1 MRSLQREPGL
11 LLALLAVVLLVA
23 IFIVYPQLRVIATP
37 GSGYVAFLTG
47 GTWQRALLNS
57 LEVMALSTTSAVILG
72 FIFAYAMVYTDM
84 PWKPFFRLVGIL
96 PLLSPP
102 FVVAAAYVILFGP
115 RGVITYG
122 IFGQTISVFGLGG
135 IWGVQTIAFFPFAYQ
150 LIADVLS
157 RSDARLEQAARNLGA
172 GPWQVFRT
180 VTLPLTRPGLGAA
193 ILTTAIYVLEDF
205 GNPALIGGTFTVL
218 PTQAYGLISGFGDL
232 PGATA
237 VSTLLLALALVLYL
251 TKIRLDSG
259 RSFVTVS
266 GRASSMPRP
275 PVPVRLK
282 WACFSACL
290 ALSILILTVYGSLLV
305 SALTLNFPTVMTPTL
320 QHFQYITTGTNGT
333 ALQNTLIFGLA
344 AAAFSAAFALLAGW
358 LVQRVA
364 FTGARALDFL
374 LIMPAAIPGLFF
386 GIGYATAFNEPWLD
400 WLGRGYLII
409 IAMIFWNI
417 PIGYQ
422 AAVAGLR
429 QIDRTMDE
437 AATSLGASSLRGFRD
452 ILLPMLSGSLRV
464 GFVTTFVRAVT
475 TLSVVI
481 FLFTPGSTVA
491 TIRIYQLVNDL
502 NFGGATAFTVADIA
516 MAIGALVIVGLLARG
531 RTALIGRA
539 AAAQVA
545 LVPPLEH
552 TASGGSPLAR

>member
-1 MRSLQREPGL
+1 MRSLQREPGV
-11 LLALLAVVLLVA
+11 LLALLAVIALVA
-23 IFIVYPQLRVIATP
+23 VFIVYPQLRVIATP
-37 GSGYVAFLTG
+37 GAGYVDFITG
-47 GTWQRALLNS
+47 GTWVRSTWQS
-57 LEVMALSTTSAVILG
+57 IQVMLLSTTTAVLLG
-72 FIFAYAMVYTDM
+72 FVFAYGMVYTNM
-84 PWKPFFRLVGIL
+84 PLKRFFRVIGIL

-115 RGVITYG
+115 RGLISYG
-122 IFGQTISVFGLGG
+122 IFGQTLNIFGLGG

-172 GPWQVFRT
+172 GPWQVFRS
-180 VTLPLTRPGLGAA
+180 VTLPLSRPGLGAA

-205 GNPALIGGTFTVL
+205 GNPALIGGTYTVL

-237 VSTLLLALALVLYL
+237 VSTLLLGLALILYVA
-251 TKIRLDSG
+251 KIRLDGG

-275 PVPVRLK
+275 PVPLALT
-282 WACFSACL
+282 WTCFVACL
-290 ALSILILTVYGSLLV
+290 LLSVVIITVYGSLLV
-305 SALTLNFPTVMTPTL
+305 SALTLNFPTVLTPTM
-320 QHFQYITTGTNGT
+320 QHFEYITTGTNGT
-333 ALQNTLIFGLA
+333 ALQNTLVFGLA
-344 AAAFSAAFALLAGW
+344 AATFSAAFALLAGW
-358 LVQRVA
+358 LVERGAWRGRRV
-364 FTGARALDFL
+364 LDFL

-400 WLGRGYLII
+400 WLDRGVLII
-409 IAMIFWNI
+409 ISMIFWNI
-417 PIGYQ
+417 PVGYQ

-452 ILLPMLSGSLRV
+452 VIAPMLGGSLRV

-481 FLFTPGSTVA
+481 FLFTPSSTVA
-491 TIRIYQLVNDL
+491 TIRIFQLVNDL
-502 NFGGATAFTVADIA
+502 NFGRATAFTVADIGLA
-516 MAIGALVIVGLLARG
+516 IMALSIMAILARG
-531 RTALIGRA
+531 R
-539 AAAQVA
+539 VA
-545 LVPPLEH
+545 LG
-552 TASGGSPLAR
+552 AARA

>member
-11 LLALLAVVLLVA
+11 LLALLAVIALVA
-23 IFIVYPQLRVIATP
+23 VFIVYPQLRVVITP
-37 GSGYVAFLTG
+37 GTGYVDFLTG
-47 GTWQRALLNS
+47 GSWVRATLNS
-57 LEVMALSTTSAVILG
+57 LQVMALSTTSAVILG
-72 FIFAYAMVYTDM
+72 FVFAYAMVYTPM
-84 PWKPFFRLVGIL
+84 RWKPFFRLIGIL

-115 RGVITYG
+115 RGLITYG
-122 IFGQTISVFGLGG
+122 IFGQTISVLGLSG

-172 GPWQVFRT
+172 GPWQVFRG
-180 VTLPLTRPGLGAA
+180 VTLPLSRPGLGAA

-218 PTQAYGLISGFGDL
+218 PVLAYGQLSGFGDL
-232 PGATA
+232 QGATA
-237 VSTLLLALALVLYL
+237 VSTLLLALALVLYVA
-251 TKIRLDSG
+251 KIRLDGG

-275 PVPVRLK
+275 PVPTALT
-282 WACFSACL
+282 WSCFVACL
-290 ALSILILTVYGSLLV
+290 LLSGLILLVYGSLLV
-305 SALTLNFPTVMTPTL
+305 SALTLTFPTNFTFTTK
-320 QHFQYITTGTNGT
+320 HFEYITSGTNGT
-333 ALQNTLIFGLA
+333 ALQNTLVFGLV
-344 AAAFSAAFALLAGW
+344 AAAFSAGFALLAGW

-364 FTGARALDFL
+364 FTGARVLDLL

-386 GIGYATAFNEPWLD
+386 GIGYATAFNEAWLD
-400 WLGRGYLII
+400 WLDRGVLII

-417 PIGYQ
+417 PVGYQ

-429 QIDRTMDE
+429 QIDRSMDE

-452 ILLPMLSGSLRV
+452 VLLPMLGGSVRV

-481 FLFTPGSTVA
+481 FLFTPASTVA

-502 NFGGATAFTVADIA
+502 NFGAATAFTVADIG
-516 MAIGALVIVGLLARG
+516 MAIVALTVIAVLARG
-531 RTALIGRA
+531 R
-539 AAAQVA
+539 VA
-545 LVPPLEH
+545 LG
-552 TASGGSPLAR
+552 AARA

>member
-37 GSGYVAFLTG
+37 GSGYIAFLTG

-84 PWKPFFRLVGIL
+84 PWKPFFRMVGIL

-218 PTQAYGLISGFGDL
+218 PTQAYGLISGF
-232 PGATA
+232 
-237 VSTLLLALALVLYL
+237 
-251 TKIRLDSG
+251 
-259 RSFVTVS
+259 
-266 GRASSMPRP
+266 
-275 PVPVRLK
+275 
-282 WACFSACL
+282 
-290 ALSILILTVYGSLLV
+290 
-305 SALTLNFPTVMTPTL
+305 
-320 QHFQYITTGTNGT
+320 
-333 ALQNTLIFGLA
+333 
-344 AAAFSAAFALLAGW
+344 
-358 LVQRVA
+358 
-364 FTGARALDFL
+364 
-374 LIMPAAIPGLFF
+374 
-386 GIGYATAFNEPWLD
+386 
-400 WLGRGYLII
+400 
-409 IAMIFWNI
+409 
-417 PIGYQ
+417 
-422 AAVAGLR
+422 
-429 QIDRTMDE
+429 
-437 AATSLGASSLRGFRD
+437 
-452 ILLPMLSGSLRV
+452 
-464 GFVTTFVRAVT
+464 
-475 TLSVVI
+475 
-481 FLFTPGSTVA
+481 
-491 TIRIYQLVNDL
+491 
-502 NFGGATAFTVADIA
+502 
-516 MAIGALVIVGLLARG
+516 
-531 RTALIGRA
+531 
-539 AAAQVA
+539 
-545 LVPPLEH
+545 
-552 TASGGSPLAR
+552 

>member
-11 LLALLAVVLLVA
+11 LLALLAVIALVA

-37 GSGYVAFLTG
+37 GTGYVDFITG
-47 GTWQRALLNS
+47 GTWIRSTWQS
-57 LEVMALSTTSAVILG
+57 IQVMVLSTSTAVLLG
-72 FIFAYAMVYTDM
+72 FVFAYGMVYTTM
-84 PWKPFFRLVGIL
+84 PWKRFFRVIGIL

-115 RGVITYG
+115 RGLISYG
-122 IFGQTISVFGLGG
+122 VFGQTISVFGLGG

-180 VTLPLTRPGLGAA
+180 VTLPLSRPGLGAA

-205 GNPALIGGTFTVL
+205 GNPALIGGTYTVL

-237 VSTLLLALALVLYL
+237 VSTLLLALALILYVA
-251 TKIRLDSG
+251 KIRLDGG
-259 RSFVTVS
+259 RSYVTVS

-275 PVPVRLK
+275 PVPVALT
-282 WACFSACL
+282 WTCFTLCL
-290 ALSILILTVYGSLLV
+290 LLSIVIITVYGSLLV
-305 SALTLNFPTVMTPTL
+305 SALTLNFPTILTPTM
-320 QHFQYITTGTNGT
+320 QHFEYITTGTNGT
-333 ALQNTLIFGLA
+333 ALQNTLVFGLA
-344 AAAFSAAFALLAGW
+344 AAAFSAAFALVAGW
-358 LVQRVA
+358 LVERGRWTGRRV
-364 FTGARALDFL
+364 LDFL

-400 WLGRGYLII
+400 WLDRGVLII
-409 IAMIFWNI
+409 ISMIFWNI
-417 PIGYQ
+417 PVGYQ

-452 ILLPMLSGSLRV
+452 VLVPMLGGSLRV

-481 FLFTPGSTVA
+481 FLFTPSSTVA
-491 TIRIYQLVNDL
+491 TIRIFQLVNDL
-502 NFGGATAFTVADIA
+502 NFGRATAFTVADIS
-516 MAIGALVIVGLLARG
+516 MAILALAGISLLARG
-531 RTALIGRA
+531 RIALGAARA
-539 AAAQVA
+539 
-545 LVPPLEH
+545 
-552 TASGGSPLAR
+552 

>member
-1 MRSLQREPGL
+1 MRSLQREPGV
-11 LLALLAVVLLVA
+11 LLALLAVIVLVCV
-23 IFIVYPQLRVIATP
+23 FILYPQLRVIATP
-37 GSGYVAFLTG
+37 GAGYVDFITG
-47 GTWQRALLNS
+47 GTWVRSTWQS
-57 LEVMALSTTSAVILG
+57 IQVMVLSTTTAVLLG
-72 FIFAYAMVYTDM
+72 FVFAYGMVYTNM
-84 PWKPFFRLVGIL
+84 PWKRFFRVIGIL

-102 FVVAAAYVILFGP
+102 VVVAAAYVILFGP
-115 RGVITYG
+115 RGLVSYG
-122 IFGQTISVFGLGG
+122 VFGQTLNIFGLGG

-172 GPWQVFRT
+172 GPWQVFRS
-180 VTLPLTRPGLGAA
+180 VTLPLSRPGLGAA

-205 GNPALIGGTFTVL
+205 GNPALIGGTYTVL

-237 VSTLLLALALVLYL
+237 VSTLLLALALVLYVA
-251 TKIRLDSG
+251 KIRLDGG

-275 PVPVRLK
+275 PVPAALT
-282 WACFSACL
+282 WTCFLACL
-290 ALSILILTVYGSLLV
+290 ALSIVIVTVYGSLLV
-305 SALTLNFPTVMTPTL
+305 SALTLNFPTILTPTL
-320 QHFQYITTGTNGT
+320 QHFEYITTGTNGT
-333 ALQNTLIFGLA
+333 ALQNTLVFGLA
-344 AAAFSAAFALLAGW
+344 AAAFSAVFALVAGW
-358 LVQRVA
+358 LVER
-364 FTGARALDFL
+364 GSWPGRRLLDFL

-400 WLGRGYLII
+400 WLDRGVLII
-409 IAMIFWNI
+409 ISMIFWNI
-417 PIGYQ
+417 PVGYQ

-452 ILLPMLSGSLRV
+452 VLLPMLGGSLRV

-481 FLFTPGSTVA
+481 FLFTPSSTVA
-491 TIRIYQLVNDL
+491 TIRIFQLVNDL
-502 NFGGATAFTVADIA
+502 NFGRATAFTVADISMA
-516 MAIGALVIVGLLARG
+516 MLALSAFAILARG
-531 RTALIGRA
+531 R
-539 AAAQVA
+539 VA
-545 LVPPLEH
+545 LG
-552 TASGGSPLAR
+552 AARA